1 MQQLVPEVK
10 IPLIFSIAELILKI
24 IYLSLNTVLLFK
36 DIQDYYV
43 LLLKPSV
50 CSIYFADFIF
60 QTYSFKKL
68 FISGMKNYI
77 THDSAK

>member
-1 MQQLVPEVK
+1 MQQSVPEVK

-24 IYLSLNTVLLFK
+24 IYLTLNTVLLFK

-50 CSIYFADFIF
+50 CSIYLPIYF
-60 QTYSFKKL
+60 SNL
-68 FISGMKNYI
+68 FF
-77 THDSAK
+77 